1 MRGWSPSLRLLPVLV
16 LPASLP
22 RRPVRSAAVRILHGA
37 NRATSLIGLKVVRAN
52 LLSEEW
58 FKKLAYFARLL
69 ERTKDVEGDVVECG
83 VAAGKNLAIIASLV
97 RSSGQ
102 DRCLWGFD
110 SWDSPSPRTAD
121 EWRAAPKVAFSG
133 ATIREVRLRLRQMGF
148 DDLNGIKLVKG
159 ELAKTLPEAPERI
172 AFVHIE
178 LFSHELYR
186 ICLENL
192 WPRLEPG
199 GIVSLGGYKPEIT
212 TALAEFLAN
221 IPQEAARLESDP
233 SWHHRRFIVKS

>member
-1 MRGWSPSLRLLPVLV
+1 LP
-16 LPASLP
+16 P
-22 RRPVRSAAVRILHGA
+22 RPVRTAAVTILRGT

-102 DRCLWGFD
+102 DRCVWGFD
-110 SWDSPSPRTAD
+110 SWARPSSRSAD
-121 EWRAAPKVAFSG
+121 ERRAAPKVAFLG
-133 ATIREVRLRLRQMGF
+133 TTIGEVRLRLRQMGF
-148 DDLNGIKLVKG
+148 DDVAGIKLVKG
-159 ELAKTLPEAPERI
+159 ELAKTLPNAPARI
-172 AFVHIE
+172 AFIHIDVPFYE
-178 LFSHELYR
+178 PFR

-192 WPRLEPG
+192 WPKLESK
-199 GIVSLGGYKPEIT
+199 GIISLGGYEPATTKAIDEFFAKIPEK
-212 TALAEFLAN
+212 
-221 IPQEAARLESDP
+221 ARLEKDP
-233 SWHHRRFIVKS
+233 AWHNRRFIVKLQ

>member
-1 MRGWSPSLRLLPVLV
+1 
-16 LPASLP
+16 
-22 RRPVRSAAVRILHGA
+22 
-37 NRATSLIGLKVVRAN
+37 VRAN

-199 GIVSLGGYKPEIT
+199 GIVSLGGFKPEIT
-212 TALAEFLAN
+212 KALVEFLEKV
-221 IPQEAARLESDP
+221 PREEARLESDP

>member
-22 RRPVRSAAVRILHGA
+22 RRPVRSAAVRILHGT
-37 NRATSLIGLKVVRAN
+37 NRATSLIGFKVVRAN

>member
-1 MRGWSPSLRLLPVLV
+1 
-16 LPASLP
+16 
-22 RRPVRSAAVRILHGA
+22 
-37 NRATSLIGLKVVRAN
+37 LKVVRAN

-97 RSSGQ
+97 RSGGQ
-102 DRCLWGFD
+102 DRCVWGFD
-110 SWDSPSPRTAD
+110 SWAPPSPRTTD

-133 ATIREVRLRLRQMGF
+133 ATIQEVRMRLHQMGF

-159 ELAKTLPEAPERI
+159 DLAKTLPNAPTRI
-172 AFVHIE
+172 AFVHID
-178 LFSHELYR
+178 LFSHRLYR

-192 WPRLEPG
+192 WPKLEPG
-199 GIVSLGGYKPEIT
+199 GIVSLGGHKPEIT
-212 TALAEFLAN
+212 KAVAEFLAKV
-221 IPQEAARLESDP
+221 PREKAVLESDP
-233 SWHHRRFIVKS
+233 LWHHRRFIVKS

>member
-1 MRGWSPSLRLLPVLV
+1 
-16 LPASLP
+16 
-22 RRPVRSAAVRILHGA
+22 
-37 NRATSLIGLKVVRAN
+37 VRAN

>member
-22 RRPVRSAAVRILHGA
+22 RRPVRSAAVRILHGT
-37 NRATSLIGLKVVRAN
+37 NRATSLIGFKVVRAN

-102 DRCLWGFD
+102 DRCVWGFD
-110 SWDSPSPRTAD
+110 SWAPPSPRTAD
-121 EWRAAPKVAFSG
+121 EWRAAPKIAFSG

-159 ELAKTLPEAPERI
+159 ELAKTLPKAPERI

-186 ICLENL
+186 ICLETL

-199 GIVSLGGYKPEIT
+199 GIVSLGGFKPEIT
-212 TALAEFLAN
+212 KALVEFLEKV
-221 IPQEAARLESDP
+221 PREEARLESDP

>member
-22 RRPVRSAAVRILHGA
+22 RRPVRSAAVRILHGT
-37 NRATSLIGLKVVRAN
+37 NRATSLIGFKVVRAN

-102 DRCLWGFD
+102 DRCVWGFD
-110 SWDSPSPRTAD
+110 SWAPPSPRTAD
-121 EWRAAPKVAFSG
+121 EWRAAPKIAFSG

-159 ELAKTLPEAPERI
+159 ELAKTLPKAPERI

-192 WPRLEPG
+192 SPRLEPG

-233 SWHHRRFIVKS
+233 SWHHRRFIVNS

>member
-1 MRGWSPSLRLLPVLV
+1 MRGWPPSLRLLPVLV

-22 RRPVRSAAVRILHGA
+22 RRPVRSAAVRILHGT
-37 NRATSLIGLKVVRAN
+37 NRATSLIGFKVVRAN

-159 ELAKTLPEAPERI
+159 ELAKTLPKAPERI
-172 AFVHIE
+172 AFVHME

-199 GIVSLGGYKPEIT
+199 GIVSLGGFKPEIT
-212 TALAEFLAN
+212 KALVEFLGKV
-221 IPQEAARLESDP
+221 PREEAQLESDP

>member
-1 MRGWSPSLRLLPVLV
+1 LR
-16 LPASLP
+16 S
-22 RRPVRSAAVRILHGA
+22 RSVRSAAVRILHGT
-37 NRATSLIGLKVVRAN
+37 NRATSLIGFKVVRAN

-69 ERTKDVEGDVVECG
+69 ERTKEVEGDVVECG

-102 DRCLWGFD
+102 DRCVWGFD
-110 SWDSPSPRTAD
+110 SWAPPSPRTAD

-133 ATIREVRLRLRQMGF
+133 ATIKEVRLRLRQMGF

-159 ELAKTLPEAPERI
+159 ELAKTLSNAPARI
-172 AFVHIE
+172 AFAHID
-178 LFSHELYR
+178 LFSSEIYR
-186 ICLENL
+186 ICLETL

-199 GIVSLGGYKPEIT
+199 GIVSLGGHKPAIT

-221 IPQEAARLESDP
+221 IPEEAARLESDP

>member
-1 MRGWSPSLRLLPVLV
+1 MILRGTHR
-16 LPASLP
+16 
-22 RRPVRSAAVRILHGA
+22 AA
-37 NRATSLIGLKVVRAN
+37 SLIGLKVVRAN

-83 VAAGKNLAIIASLV
+83 VAAGKNLAVIASLV

-102 DRCLWGFD
+102 DRCVWGFD
-110 SWDSPSPRTAD
+110 SWAPPSPRTTD

-148 DDLNGIKLVKG
+148 DDLTGIKIVNG
-159 ELAKTLPEAPERI
+159 DLAKTLPKGPARI
-172 AFVHIE
+172 AFVHIG
-178 LFSHELYR
+178 LLSHELYG

-199 GIVSLGGYKPEIT
+199 GIISVGGYKPEVT
-212 TALAEFLAN
+212 KELEEFLAKV
-221 IPQEAARLESDP
+221 PPEEARMESDP
-233 SWHHRRFIVKS
+233 AWHHRRFIVKS

>member
-1 MRGWSPSLRLLPVLV
+1 LP
-16 LPASLP
+16 P
-22 RRPVRSAAVRILHGA
+22 RSVRTAAVRILRGT
-37 NRATSLIGLKVVRAN
+37 NRATSLFGLKVVRAN

-102 DRCLWGFD
+102 DRCVWGFD
-110 SWDSPSPRTAD
+110 SWTPPPPRTAD

-133 ATIREVRLRLRQMGF
+133 ATIGEVRLRLEQMGF
-148 DDLNGIKLVKG
+148 DDLSGIRLVKG
-159 ELAKTLPEAPERI
+159 DLAETLPKAPARI
-172 AFVHIE
+172 SLVHID
-178 LFSHELYR
+178 LFTQELYR

-199 GIVSLGGYKPEIT
+199 GIVSLGGHRPEIT
-212 TALAEFLAN
+212 KALEEFLAQA
-221 IPQEAARLESDP
+221 PPEEARLESDP
-233 SWHHRRFIVKS
+233 AWHHRRFLVKS